1 MDVNPT
7 LPERMTAAQRRQE
20 VAQLLARGI
29 ARLHLPQSTIPK
41 NSKTENQ
48 FALAIPPEGS
58 VHAVSNHLYSKEI
71 A

>member
-29 ARLHLPQSTIPK
+29 ARLHLPQSTIPM
-41 NSKTENQ
+41 NSEIESQ
-48 FALAIPPEGS
+48 FVLAIPPEGS
-58 VHAVSNHLYSKEI
+58 VHAVSNQLY
-71 A
+71 